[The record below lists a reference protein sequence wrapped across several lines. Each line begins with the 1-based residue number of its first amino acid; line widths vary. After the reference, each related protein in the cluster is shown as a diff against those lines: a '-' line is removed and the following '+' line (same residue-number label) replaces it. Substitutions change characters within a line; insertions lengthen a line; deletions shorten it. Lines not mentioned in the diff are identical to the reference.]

1 MNQEEVWDEIAG
13 KWDEFRVKVPPT
25 VERFLLGKRGKIL
38 DVGCGSGRNVLGK
51 GLEIRDKKLEFYG
64 VDFSSKMVKLAKEKG
79 YVEVL
84 KGDVCALPYGDESF
98 DYVLFY
104 AVLHCVD
111 SVEARRKSLEEVY
124 RVLKK
129 GGEALISA
137 WGSKSPRLKGK
148 GKESYV
154 PWTVRDE
161 GEKILRYTYVY
172 DLIELRREVEEV
184 GFEILECWEERNVNL
199 VVRRSEEYI

>member
-1 MNQEEVWDEIAG
+1 MNQEEVWDEIAD

-25 VERFLLGKRGKIL
+25 VERFLLEKKGKVL

-51 GLEIRDKKLEFYG
+51 ELEIRDKKLEFYG

-84 KGDVCALPYGDESF
+84 KGDVCALPYDDESF

-111 SVEARRKSLEEVY
+111 SVEARRESLEEVY

-137 WGSKSPRLKGK
+137 WGPRSPRLKGK
-148 GKESYV
+148 GKECFVS
-154 PWTVRDE
+154 WTVRVGGGVE
-161 GEKILRYTYVY
+161 RYTYVY
-172 DLIELRREVEEV
+172 DLEELKAEVERV
-184 GFEILECWEERNVNL
+184 GFEVLGCWEERNVNL
-199 VVRRSEEYI
+199 VVRRR